1 MQRVVTPPA
10 VLSASDLVAAYDRR
24 RVALDRV
31 SICVRPGKT
40 LAVVGPSGAGKTT
53 LLRVLAGLLQ
63 PRSGDVWLGGRS
75 VLHAP
80 PQQRRIALV
89 FQDDALFNNMTV
101 RANLRFAMRTNGP
114 SSKVWLDETAAAL
127 HVDRVLDRRPR
138 ELSGGERQR
147 ASMAR
152 ALLSDPLA
160 LLMDEPL
167 AHLDPSLRRA
177 VRDEVVGLR
186 ERFPG
191 PIVYVTHDHAE
202 AMSVGDELAVLIDG
216 RIEDAGDPAGVYD
229 RPRTIGV
236 ARFLGDRAMNVID
249 GDPLI
254 GIRPEHVRV
263 SADAALRGRVKRRE
277 PTGADAYLVV
287 ETPRGEIVARVASG
301 FEARAN
307 DLVALELP
315 GEFLRHFDRAS
326 GVALR

>member
-1 MQRVVTPPA
+1 MTVATLA
-10 VLSASDLVAAYDRR
+10 AHDLVASYGA

-31 SICVRPGKT
+31 TVSVDAGRT

-53 LLRVLAGLLQ
+53 LLRVIAGLLH
-63 PRSGDVWLGGRS
+63 PRSGDVTLGGRS
-75 VLHAP
+75 VLQAP
-80 PQQRRIALV
+80 PQRRRIALV
-89 FQDDALFNNMTV
+89 FQDDALFANMTV
-101 RANLRFAMRTNGP
+101 RANLRFGLRSNGP
-114 SSKVWLDETAAAL
+114 ASAAALRDTAAAL
-127 HVDRVLDRRPR
+127 HVSGVLDRRPR

-167 AHLDPSLRRA
+167 AHLDPSLRRV

-202 AMSVGDELAVLIDG
+202 AMTVGDELAVLIDG
-216 RIEDAGDPAGVYD
+216 RVEDAGDPATVFD

-236 ARFLGDRAMNVID
+236 ARFLGERPMNVLD
-249 GDPLI
+249 GDPLV

-263 SADAALRGRVKRRE
+263 WADGALRGRVTRRE

-287 ETPRGEIVARVASG
+287 ETPQGAIAARVP
-301 FEARAN
+301 AN
-307 DLVALELP
+307 LAVRTGDAVGLEFP
-315 GEFLRHFDRAS
+315 AQHVRKFDRAS
-326 GVALR
+326 GVAIR